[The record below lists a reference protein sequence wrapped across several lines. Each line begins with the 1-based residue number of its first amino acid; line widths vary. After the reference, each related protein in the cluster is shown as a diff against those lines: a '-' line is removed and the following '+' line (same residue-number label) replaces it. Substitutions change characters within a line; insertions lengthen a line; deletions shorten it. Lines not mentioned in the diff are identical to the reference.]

1 MISLLSGL
9 LVVDGIPDVYL
20 LLGAVVVVIP
30 GDMKALVS
38 ELLWSR
44 LAVLMVNLLSH
55 DLEVF
60 LVKFVLIMNIRVSP
74 Q

>member
-1 MISLLSGL
+1 MASQTS
-9 LVVDGIPDVYL
+9 VFFW
-20 LLGAVVVVIP
+20 AVLVVIP
-30 GDMKALVS
+30 GHMKALVL

-60 LVKFVLIMNIRVSP
+60 LVKFVLIVNIRVSL

>member
-1 MISLLSGL
+1 M
-9 LVVDGIPDVYL
+9 
-20 LLGAVVVVIP
+20 IP
-30 GDMKALVS
+30 GYMKALVS

-60 LVKFVLIMNIRVSP
+60 LVKFVLIVNIRVSL

>member
-1 MISLLSGL
+1 MASRTLFSFW
-9 LVVDGIPDVYL
+9 
-20 LLGAVVVVIP
+20 AVVVVIP
-30 GDMKALVS
+30 GYMKALVS
-38 ELLWSR
+38 ELLWFR

-60 LVKFVLIMNIRVSP
+60 LVKFVLIVNNRVFL